1 MSTVPLPLSNTNKT
15 AMEVAT
21 TAALKA
27 GQVLTEKFTSIK
39 TFQSKGRGNVVSE
52 ADFAAEKVI
61 KQLISEQYPDFG
73 IISEESEAVKGKS
86 DYQWVI
92 DPLDG
97 SRNYVSGVPHFAV
110 NIALVR
116 GEEILLGL
124 TYDPSRKEIF
134 TAVKGNGA
142 YLNGKQVWVGKAADI
157 KNSLVGLDM
166 GYNDARGKDALTLLN
181 ALWPGMQSIRV
192 MGSAALG
199 LAYVAAG
206 RLDIYFH
213 HNLYPWDVAPGIL
226 MIQEAGGVITDRNGN
241 PMNYEIGH
249 LIAANKAVHSDFLC
263 LTEGSAWRKD

>member
-1 MSTVPLPLSNTNKT
+1 MSTVPLPLSRMNKT

-27 GQVLTEKFTSIK
+27 GQVLTEKFSIVK

-52 ADFAAEKVI
+52 ADFAADKVL
-61 KQLISEQYPDFG
+61 KQLFIDQYPDFG
-73 IISEESEAVKGKS
+73 ILSEESEAVKGTTE
-86 DYQWVI
+86 YQWII

-116 GEEILLGL
+116 GKEILLGL

-134 TAVKGNGA
+134 TSVKGNGT
-142 YLNGKQVWVGKAADI
+142 YLNGKQVWVGKAA
-157 KNSLVGLDM
+157 SLRDSVVGLDM
-166 GYNDARGKDALTLLN
+166 GYNDARGKEALRLLID
-181 ALWPGMQSIRV
+181 LWPGMQSIRI

-199 LAYVAAG
+199 MAYVASG
-206 RLDIYFH
+206 RLDVYFH

-241 PMNYEIGH
+241 PMTFEIGN
-249 LIAANKAVHSDFLC
+249 LISANKAVHNDFLC
-263 LTEGSAWRKD
+263 LTEGSGWRKA